1 MTAAGRLGSS
11 AAGLAAAVLLAG
23 CGAQPQEAAPV
34 TTTGCMVS
42 APAGFAD
49 RSIGQLSFGELSHAQ
64 SAGFLAST
72 SSQRVSTL
80 SGTEEALGRYA
91 GGDCSLGALVGPG
104 GAEALAAVAARAPD
118 TAWLAVAT
126 GGTDYPDNVVTIDF
140 DLREP
145 AFIAGY
151 AAAASSETG
160 IVAMFVSR
168 GFAGGDELLAAFDA
182 GVEQRNDDT
191 GSEVAGLREGSV
203 SQRTVDDTPAAGRA
217 YTEDAIE
224 ADADVIVPFASGAAS
239 GVLEVFTEHYAPD
252 DEDTADGT
260 GDAAG
265 ADGAGDTDGAAGAG
279 GAPGADGGSG
289 PGTAAAGTAGPGI
302 AGDGAADG
310 DGGTGEEPEEELGP
324 TLIWYGTDGARTLD
338 DDLGEHVIASTV
350 PNVAAGFQST
360 VAGWPVTG
368 FAGEIEEPE
377 GEERTIGDI
386 AVRAP
391 AYTGTMDN
399 GGVEVVA
406 SDGLLSTVAGLSRD
420 IADVRDRIRAG
431 EIDVPGAD

>member
-1 MTAAGRLGSS
+1 MTSARRAPGA
-11 AAGLAAAVLLAG
+11 AAGLAAAALLTA
-23 CGAQPQEAAPV
+23 CGAQPQEAAPA

-80 SGTEEALGRYA
+80 AGTEEALGRYA

-160 IVAMFVSR
+160 TVAMFVSR
-168 GFAGGDELLAAFDA
+168 GFAGGEELLAAFDA
-182 GVEQRNDDT
+182 GVEQRGIDT

-203 SQRTVDDTPAAGRA
+203 SRRTVDDTPAAGRE
-217 YTEDAIE
+217 YTEAALE
-224 ADADVIVPFASGAAS
+224 AGADVIVPFASGAAS
-239 GVLEVFTEHYAPD
+239 GVLDVFAEHYAPS
-252 DEDTADGT
+252 DE
-260 GDAAG
+260 AA
-265 ADGAGDTDGAAGAG
+265 ADGAEGTDGTAG
-279 GAPGADGGSG
+279 PS
-289 PGTAAAGTAGPGI
+289 TAAAGVGGPEIGE
-302 AGDGAADG
+302 G
-310 DGGTGEEPEEELGP
+310 DGGSDEDPEETIDP

-338 DDLGEHVIASTV
+338 DGLGEHVIASTV

-360 VAGWPVTG
+360 VAGWPETG
-368 FAGEIEEPE
+368 FAGEIEEPA
-377 GEERTIGDI
+377 GEERTIGEI
-386 AVRAP
+386 GVRTP
-391 AYTGTMDN
+391 EYTGTMDN

-420 IADVRDRIRAG
+420 IAEVRDRIRAG

>member
-1 MTAAGRLGSS
+1 MTAAGRLGGA
-11 AAGLAAAVLLAG
+11 AAGVAATLLLAA
-23 CGAQPQEAAPV
+23 CGSQPKEVEPV

-80 SGTEEALGRYA
+80 AGTEEALGRYA
-91 GGDCSLGALVGPG
+91 GGHCSLGALVGPG
-104 GAEALAAVAARAPD
+104 GAEALAAVAGRAPD

-160 IVAMFVSR
+160 TVAMFVSR

-182 GVEQRNDDT
+182 GVAQRNDDT
-191 GSEVAGLREGSV
+191 GSEVTGLREGSV
-203 SQRTVDDTPAAGRA
+203 SQRTVDDTAAAGRD

-239 GVLEVFTEHYAPD
+239 GVLEVFAEHYGPT
-252 DEDTADGT
+252 DEDTAG
-260 GDAAG
+260 GAAG
-265 ADGAGDTDGAAGAG
+265 ADSGTDED
-279 GAPGADGGSG
+279 PDEGSG
-289 PGTAAAGTAGPGI
+289 
-302 AGDGAADG
+302 
-310 DGGTGEEPEEELGP
+310 EELDAEIGP

-338 DDLGEHVIASTV
+338 GGLGEHVIASTV

-360 VAGWPVTG
+360 VAGWPETG

-386 AVRAP
+386 AVRTP

-420 IADVRDRIRAG
+420 IAEVRDRIRAG
-431 EIDVPGAD
+431 EIDVPGSD